1 MITLLASYAVFWNLL
16 DSERIYLDQSLDFS
30 TVCDFI
36 GIDRGRLDNLL
47 LEETGMHGQDILAHF
62 RGIDFQGKI
71 INFAES
77 SALEINQINHNQNI
91 VLK

>member
-1 MITLLASYAVFWNLL
+1 MITILAAYAVFWDLL
-16 DSERIYLDQSLDFS
+16 DRERIYLDKSLDFS

-47 LEETGMHGQDILAHF
+47 LEETGMCGQDILAHF
-62 RGIDFQGKI
+62 RAIDFQGKF

-77 SALEINQINHNQNI
+77 SALEIN
-91 VLK
+91 